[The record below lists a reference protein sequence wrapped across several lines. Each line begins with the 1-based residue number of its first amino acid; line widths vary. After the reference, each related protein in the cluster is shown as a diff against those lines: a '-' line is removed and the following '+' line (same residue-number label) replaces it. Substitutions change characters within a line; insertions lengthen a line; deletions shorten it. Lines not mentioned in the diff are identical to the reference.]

1 MLSDK
6 IKVKLLKFQRNH
18 SDIQKEILKSH
29 MSADEIA
36 IHPVIGDLTK
46 KIKRIKFDS
55 LINVKPKL
63 TPIKDIKDEKKIK
76 LIENV
81 NSFRKILYDYNKSQ
95 KYPKKDEINIYKGQK
110 KYNFYEKYK
119 IIKNNESLG
128 EKQMLDELET
138 LYKNKDISVP
148 SITKNDNNLFKGNL
162 LLLNAKNI
170 KNSILYQLTSDKS
183 NKNSMSF
190 LKKIQNKINN
200 QILGKPPL
208 PKIKKIK
215 EGFNAEILKDPKD
228 TKDNNNNKIEKIFF
242 NKKNIEEI
250 SKSQNYINSIKE
262 TINTIDDI
270 DYFFDSNNKDYFNY
284 LKNPNSKIST
294 RVNSAL
300 GVFPLTNTNLNNNI
314 NNSAI
319 NIYNLKNNF
328 IFNNQDTNKNNNSSL
343 DIFKINLNTKS
354 FSEFKDSNKNNEKNN
369 KVISFKFDD
378 KIISNTVKNNDRN
391 NSVDYSKIRQIDF
404 PRSPNLI
411 KIKKINLNRRKE
423 KSKTCLN
430 LNLNSTTKNKSP
442 NLKVQIVERP
452 VARKRSS
459 INYNQINITLDK
471 LSSNNPM
478 EKRKSLP
485 YIYGPK
491 PMYDAKL
498 IVEKLY
504 DKIKDKDD
512 TLEYDDLIKN
522 YLKNKRYNLEAKI
535 SPCDIC
541 NNYQV
546 VRENIVRND
555 FLKRNIRLKKI
566 SGFDDSASFEKM
578 RSDNEKNKIKINSVA
593 DEMNKVFSKLNNPVL
608 GKYSGV

>member
-1 MLSDK
+1 MLLDK
-6 IKVKLLKFQRNH
+6 IKFKLIKFQRNH
-18 SDIQKEILKSH
+18 SDIQNEILKSH

-46 KIKRIKFDS
+46 KVKRIKFAP

-76 LIENV
+76 LIKNV

-110 KYNFYEKYK
+110 NYNFYEKYK
-119 IIKNNESLG
+119 IIKNNDTLG
-128 EKQMLDELET
+128 EKQMLEELET

-148 SITKNDNNLFKGNL
+148 SVNKNDNNLFKGNL
-162 LLLNAKNI
+162 LLLNEKNI

-190 LKKIQNKINN
+190 LKKIQTKINN

-208 PKIKKIK
+208 PKITKIK
-215 EGFNAEILKDPKD
+215 EGCNAEVPKD
-228 TKDNNNNKIEKIFF
+228 DKDNNNKTEKIFY
-242 NKKNIEEI
+242 NKQNIEEI
-250 SKSQNYINSIKE
+250 SNSHNYINSIKE

-314 NNSAI
+314 KHNSAI
-319 NIYNLKNNF
+319 NIYDLKQNF
-328 IFNNQDTNKNNNSSL
+328 KFNNQDTNKNNNSSL
-343 DIFKINLNTKS
+343 DIFKINLNKKR
-354 FSEFKDSNKNNEKNN
+354 FSDFNDRDKNNEKRN
-369 KVISFKFDD
+369 KVINFKFDD
-378 KIISNTVKNNDRN
+378 KILSNTVKNNNRN
-391 NSVDYSKIRQIDF
+391 NSVDYSKIGQIDF
-404 PRSPNLI
+404 TKNPNLI
-411 KIKKINLNRRKE
+411 KIKKINLNRKAE
-423 KSKTCLN
+423 KSKTSLN
-430 LNLNSTTKNKSP
+430 LNLNSTKNNKSP

-471 LSSNNPM
+471 SSSNYPM
-478 EKRKSLP
+478 ERRKSLP

-491 PMYDAKL
+491 PMYDPKL

-512 TLEYDDLIKN
+512 TLEYDYLIKN
-522 YLKNKRYNLEAKI
+522 YLKNRRYNLEAKI
-535 SPCDIC
+535 SPSDVC

-555 FLKRNIRLKKI
+555 FLKRNMRLKKI

-578 RSDNEKNKIKINSVA
+578 KSDYEKNKFKINNVA

>member
-46 KIKRIKFDS
+46 KVKRIKFAS
-55 LINVKPKL
+55 LINVKPKF

-81 NSFRKILYDYNKSQ
+81 NSLSKILYDYNKSQ
-95 KYPKKDEINIYKGQK
+95 KYPKKDEINIYKGHK

-119 IIKNNESLG
+119 IIKKNETLG

-148 SITKNDNNLFKGNL
+148 SVTKNDNNLFNGNL

-170 KNSILYQLTSDKS
+170 KNSILYKLTSDKS

-208 PKIKKIK
+208 PKITKIK

-228 TKDNNNNKIEKIFF
+228 TKDNKNNKTEKIFF

-319 NIYNLKNNF
+319 NIYNLNNNF
-328 IFNNQDTNKNNNSSL
+328 IFNNQDTNKNDNSSL
-343 DIFKINLNTKS
+343 DIFKINLNAKS
-354 FSEFKDSNKNNEKNN
+354 FSEFKDSNKNNENNN
-369 KVISFKFDD
+369 KVINFKIDD

-391 NSVDYSKIRQIDF
+391 NSEDHSKIGQIDF

-411 KIKKINLNRRKE
+411 KIKKININRRKE
-423 KSKTCLN
+423 KSNTCLN
-430 LNLNSTTKNKSP
+430 LNLNSTKNNKRP

-471 LSSNNPM
+471 LSSNYPM
-478 EKRKSLP
+478 ERRKSLP
-485 YIYGPK
+485 FIYGPK

-512 TLEYDDLIKN
+512 TLEYDYLIKN
-522 YLKNKRYNLEAKI
+522 YLKNRRYNLEAKI
-535 SPCDIC
+535 SPSDIC

-578 RSDNEKNKIKINSVA
+578 RSDYEKNKIKINSVA